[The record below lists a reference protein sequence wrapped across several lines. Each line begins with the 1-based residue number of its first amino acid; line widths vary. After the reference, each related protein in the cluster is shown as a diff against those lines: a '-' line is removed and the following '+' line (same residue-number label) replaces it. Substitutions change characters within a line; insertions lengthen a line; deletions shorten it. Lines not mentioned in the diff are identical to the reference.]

1 MGYGKY
7 PFRLLKPEEEREL
20 AARIKDGDDEARNTL
35 ITANLRLVVHLAKHY
50 HCSGA
55 SLDDLIQEGTRRV
68 ASERSNFDPQL
79 HNTRFSSYATYWIR
93 NAIQRAI
100 AANASLI
107 RLPDYMFRL
116 ASQFRRAMI
125 RLKADPT
132 ATELPG
138 IKLSKRQYRC
148 LLHALVQW
156 SPYAIFG
163 AAGEETSLEE
173 GIADHYQPNL
183 EIERAETN
191 EQLYKALPPYPHG
204 SLDHPP
210 AVRRRGPIG
219 VSGSGAGDR
228 SQSNRNRRASSA

>member
-1 MGYGKY
+1 MIMFSIPSIDTPLKSKQKLKKRKKRRSDTETVGYGKY

-55 SLDDLIQEGTRRV
+55 SLDDLIQEGTRGLIRAV
-68 ASERSNFDPQL
+68 RDFDPQL

-116 ASQFRRAMI
+116 RSQFRRAMI

-148 LLHALVQW
+148 LLH
-156 SPYAIFG
+156 
-163 AAGEETSLEE
+163 
-173 GIADHYQPNL
+173 
-183 EIERAETN
+183 RAC
-191 EQLYKALPPYPHG
+191 
-204 SLDHPP
+204 
-210 AVRRRGPIG
+210 AVEPVCDLRRRGGRDFARGRDRRPL
-219 VSGSGAGDR
+219 SAQPRDRAG
-228 SQSNRNRRASSA
+228 